1 VVEMSASDPTASET
15 GPAANDA
22 AAIAPIVPPRSVWTR
37 ISVLD
42 LLTRYG
48 VLIAWLIVIAFF
60 SVQNR
65 SEFLTVGNFQTIFGS
80 QAVVLILTL
89 GLLPSLTA
97 GEFDLSIA
105 GVMSLSLVLVGYLN
119 VVEHWPILPT
129 VVVALSSGLA
139 VGLANS
145 LFVIVVG
152 VPSIVVTLG
161 TGTLLIGLGVAIN
174 ESTTGGISS
183 SLVNVAQTQIFGL
196 PLAFFYGLAL
206 TLIVWYV
213 FSFTPLGRYLY
224 FVGANRS
231 VARLSGLRVDAIR
244 AGSLVTT
251 SFISALAGV
260 IFAGTLGSSDP
271 NISTPF
277 LLPAFAAAFLGSTA
291 VTPGRF
297 NPWGT
302 FIAVYFL
309 ITGITGLELMGLS
322 GWVEDVFYGASL
334 VLAVTLSQ
342 LASKY
347 QLQRRMA
354 AAAASREEV

>member
-1 VVEMSASDPTASET
+1 MSQSTPTTSTSEEDRGNAAADEAPREVSVPTA
-15 GPAANDA
+15 G
-22 AAIAPIVPPRSVWTR
+22 TR
-37 ISVLD
+37 FNAFD
-42 LLTRYG
+42 LVSRYA
-48 VLIAWLIVIAFF
+48 VVIAWAIVIAIF
-60 SVQNR
+60 SVLNR
-65 SEFLTVGNFQTIFGS
+65 DAFLTVGNFQTIFGS

-105 GVMSLSLVLVGYLN
+105 GVMSVSLILVGYLN
-119 VVEHWPILPT
+119 VIEHWAILPA
-129 VVVALSSGLA
+129 VVVALLAGPA
-139 VGLANS
+139 VGLVNS
-145 LFVIVVG
+145 FFVIVVG

-161 TGTLLIGLGVAIN
+161 SGTLLIGLGVAIN
-174 ESTTGGISS
+174 EATTGGISN
-183 SLVNVAQTQIFGL
+183 SLVNLAQTQLFGL
-196 PLAFFYGLAL
+196 PLAFFYGVAL

-224 FVGANRS
+224 FVGANRN

-244 AGSLVTT
+244 AGALITT
-251 SFISALAGV
+251 SSVSALAGV
-260 IFAGTLGSSDP
+260 IFAGTLGASDP

-297 NPWGT
+297 NPLGT

-309 ITGITGLELMGLS
+309 ITGITGLELQGLS
-322 GWVEDVFYGASL
+322 GWVENVFYGGSL
-334 VLAVTLSQ
+334 ILAVALSQ

-347 QLQRRMA
+347 QLRRRTA
-354 AAAASREEV
+354 AARHQGGL